1 MTRYFSQ
8 VILEDAGG
16 TLEPVGGAED
26 VQAEPVPEE
35 A

>member
-1 MTRYFSQ
+1 

-16 TLEPVGGAED
+16 TLEPLRE
-26 VQAEPVPEE
+26 QAEEAVTPE